1 MTSFGHFW
9 RVLWR
14 FIKPEIEEVIVY
26 SISIIL
32 FGVLAFYQTIIKDAT
47 GASREVSEAFA
58 LIHEKFEFITDGDDV
73 AARVFTFGTWFIIGT
88 VVYII
93 AWFLISFSS
102 GAFHDIEVSKDY
114 IHPRSFDKSDFWLSI
129 TGRVILRGAA
139 AISLLIYSSIWLA
152 TLAPTWLASYR
163 EVFLSG
169 ITVGGAVDLLIAFVG
184 IAFSLHIG
192 AILLRVML
200 LRSKYFYSR

>member
-14 FIKPEIEEVIVY
+14 FVKPEIEEVIVY
-26 SISIIL
+26 ILFIIL
-32 FGVLAFYQTIIKDAT
+32 FGVLAFYQTVVKDAT

-58 LIHEKFEFITDGDDV
+58 LIHERFEFITNGDDV

-88 VVYII
+88 VVYMA

-114 IHPRSFDKSDFWLSI
+114 VHPRSFDKSNFWLSI
-129 TGRVILRGAA
+129 TGRVILRSAA
-139 AISLLIYSSIWLA
+139 AISLMIYSSIWLA
-152 TLAPTWLASYR
+152 TLAPAWLTSYR

-169 ITVGGAVDLLIAFVG
+169 MTVDSAADLLIALVG

-200 LRSKYFYSR
+200 LRSKYFYAR